1 MQLNVMGCRWVTS
14 LPGLNFSDNNNITVV
29 PCRLVSPLSSKQLQA
44 VSGLAKGLSCIEI
57 AKILNVSTRTVERWQ
72 KVPEFL
78 VALAQIQ
85 TEVSRKVRLD
95 VVENISS
102 VNSRLENL
110 ASKSLDCLEEII
122 DNHEARSNDRI
133 QAAKIVLTE
142 WQRCQPPLMN
152 ELTAIE
158 ALRPAQFDHLEA
170 IDWNCPE
177 AVAVAHQE
185 LRILEWQISIAILRK
200 TLEAIK
206 TLDFTRVRDLVFAAG
221 QASVLARKAS
231 ELWSGDGNLDAAITF
246 LGRYDYKVTD
256 LRRNEED

>member
-1 MQLNVMGCRWVTS
+1 M
-14 LPGLNFSDNNNITVV
+14 
-29 PCRLVSPLSSKQLQA
+29 SPLSSKQVQA
-44 VSGLAKGLSCIEI
+44 VVGIAENLSPRQI
-57 AKILNVSTRTVERWQ
+57 AKTIGVSSRTVERWQ
-72 KVPEFL
+72 KLPEF
-78 VALAQIQ
+78 VAALAEIQ
-85 TEVSRKVRLD
+85 TQVFRQAKAG

-142 WQRCQPPLMN
+142 WQRCQPSPMD
-152 ELTAIE
+152 ELTATE
-158 ALRPAQFDHLEA
+158 ALRPAQLDHLGT

-177 AVAVAHQE
+177 AVAASHQE
-185 LRILEWQISIAILRK
+185 LRILEWQISMAILRK
-200 TLEAIK
+200 TLETIEM
-206 TLDFTRVRDLVFAAG
+206 LDFTRVRDLVFAAG